1 MKKLILLI
9 IGIIAF
15 AYQVTNTK
23 TYTQKTEPA
32 DIETSISLQIR
43 NKNLNDLLKNISEII
58 NHSKNICE
66 KSSYNFY
73 PIYDKNGDFISYNA
87 NINSFC
93 KFPKTKIKEFSKFL
107 DEIKSKAKIKMNS
120 IKLSPN
126 DKEKQK
132 ILKNLR
138 KKAYTEAQKD
148 AEKLSNTLN
157 KQCFVTQFRFNNQN
171 PPIKIMYKTLSV
183 KSMPLPKQKNDIYLK
198 VFYKI
203 ECY

>member
-15 AYQVTNTK
+15 AFEVTNTK
-23 TYTQKTEPA
+23 TYTQKSEPA
-32 DIETSISLQIR
+32 NIETSISVQIK

-58 NHSKNICE
+58 NSSKNICQ
-66 KSSYNFY
+66 KSSYDFY
-73 PIYDKNGDFISYNA
+73 PQYDKNGNFTYYSA
-87 NINSFC
+87 KINSFC

-107 DEIKSKAKIKMNS
+107 DKIKSKAKIRMNY
-120 IKLSPN
+120 IKLSPA
-126 DKEKQK
+126 DKEKEK

-138 KKAYTEAQKD
+138 NKAYTDAQNEAK
-148 AEKLSNTLN
+148 KLSKTLN
-157 KQCFVTQFRFNNQN
+157 KQCFITQFRFNNTN
-171 PPIKIMYKTLSV
+171 PPVKVMYKTLTIND
-183 KSMPLPKQKNDIYLK
+183 MPLPKQKNDIYLK

>member
-9 IGIIAF
+9 SAIFVF
-15 AYQVTNTK
+15 AYQMTNTK
-23 TYTQKTEPA
+23 TYTQKTTPQN
-32 DIETSISLQIR
+32 IEISLNIQTK
-43 NKNLNDLLKNISEII
+43 NKNLNSLLKNISDII
-58 NHSKNICE
+58 NLSQNICE

-73 PIYDKNGDFISYNA
+73 PAYDKNGDFISYNA

-183 KSMPLPKQKNDIYLK
+183 KSMPLPKQNNDIYLK

>member
-9 IGIIAF
+9 SAIFVF

-23 TYTQKTEPA
+23 TYTQKTTPQN
-32 DIETSISLQIR
+32 IEIYLNIQTK
-43 NKNLNDLLKNISEII
+43 NKNLNNLLKNISDII
-58 NHSKNICE
+58 NLSQNICE

-73 PIYDKNGDFISYNA
+73 PAYDKKGDFISYNA

-126 DKEKQK
+126 DKEKQR

-148 AEKLSNTLN
+148 SEKLSNTLN

-183 KSMPLPKQKNDIYLK
+183 KNMPLPKQKNDIYLK